1 MTSNAV
7 ATPAFE
13 IKNLMVSIKG
23 KKLDTAVIR
32 PTCVSFWDMGNVL
45 FSFADQTA
53 STYNPRR

>member
-13 IKNLMVSIKG
+13 IKNLMVSIKE

-32 PTCVSFWDMGNVL
+32 PTCVSF
-45 FSFADQTA
+45 
-53 STYNPRR
+53 